1 MAMNAYETINPDLS
15 ENEIRKIMKKV
26 EEVK

>member
-1 MAMNAYETINPDLS
+1 MNAYETINPDLS